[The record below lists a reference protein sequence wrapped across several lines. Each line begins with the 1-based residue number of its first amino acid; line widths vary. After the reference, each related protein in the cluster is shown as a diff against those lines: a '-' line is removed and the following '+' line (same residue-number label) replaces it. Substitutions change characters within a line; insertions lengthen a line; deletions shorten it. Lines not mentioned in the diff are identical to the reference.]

1 MRFVLLAL
9 AALTLA
15 TPAAAQDG
23 SETAESRTPENAIKF
38 LNRLASEG
46 KFMLRPATAT
56 IEYHLYD
63 VACGD
68 GNCWAAQP
76 KITNDETMDANSSV
90 QFGEL
95 INCKTVLTIK
105 NSNPAYLAKTLEKR
119 SDPWV
124 HTWLQRY
131 SVTIPGSITRN
142 HWITAVQS
150 LENHDFD
157 WSKVTRVQREKWYSW
172 TLLRLTSA
180 APTGG
185 IRLHFFDN
193 AELAS
198 RAELAIDVIVK
209 SCDPLADSAF

>member
-1 MRFVLLAL
+1 MRSLTLAL
-9 AALTLA
+9 AALTLTA
-15 TPAAAQDG
+15 PAAAQDG

-46 KFMLRPATAT
+46 KFALRPATAT
-56 IEYHLYD
+56 VESHFYD

-76 KITNDETMDANSSV
+76 KITVEESMDANSSV

-95 INCKTVLTIK
+95 VNCKTVLTIK
-105 NSNPAYLAKTLEKR
+105 NSNPVYLAKTLEKR

-142 HWITAVQS
+142 HWIMALQS

-157 WSKVTRVQREKWYSW
+157 WSKLAHVKRESWYSW
-172 TLLRLTSA
+172 TVLRLTSA

-185 IRLHFFDN
+185 TGGPRGT
-193 AELAS
+193 
-198 RAELAIDVIVK
+198 RARRYRQVMR
-209 SCDPLADSAF
+209 STG